1 MANQEIFSLVYEIID
16 RLERI
21 EKMVD
26 FEGDFENIPEDVE
39 EVMEKV
45 FNKKP
50 KLSVVRNDEENS
62 IKMYQNNLS
71 FEFHVSFASDSIRH

>member
-1 MANQEIFSLVYEIID
+1 MANQEIFSLLYEIID

-45 FNKKP
+45 SNKI
-50 KLSVVRNDEENS
+50 KL
-62 IKMYQNNLS
+62 
-71 FEFHVSFASDSIRH
+71 

>member
-1 MANQEIFSLVYEIID
+1 MANQEIFSLLYEIID
-16 RLERI
+16 RLERS

-50 KLSVVRNDEENS
+50 KLSVVRNDEEN
-62 IKMYQNNLS
+62 ITNNVVE
-71 FEFHVSFASDSIRH
+71 FEKND

>member
-1 MANQEIFSLVYEIID
+1 MANQEIFSLLYEIID

-50 KLSVVRNDEENS
+50 KLSVVRNDEEN
-62 IKMYQNNLS
+62 ITNNVVE
-71 FEFHVSFASDSIRH
+71 FEKND

>member
-1 MANQEIFSLVYEIID
+1 MANQEIFSLLYEIID

-26 FEGDFENIPEDVE
+26 FVGDFENIPEDVE

-50 KLSVVRNDEENS
+50 KLSVVRNDEEN
-62 IKMYQNNLS
+62 ITNNVVE
-71 FEFHVSFASDSIRH
+71 FEKND

>member
-1 MANQEIFSLVYEIID
+1 MANQEIFSLLYEIID

-50 KLSVVRNDEENS
+50 KLSVVRNDEEN
-62 IKMYQNNLS
+62 ITNNVVE
-71 FEFHVSFASDSIRH
+71 FEKNDWYTWY

>member
-1 MANQEIFSLVYEIID
+1 MANQEIFSLLYEIID

-50 KLSVVRNDEENS
+50 KLSVVRNDEEN
-62 IKMYQNNLS
+62 INNNVVE
-71 FEFHVSFASDSIRH
+71 FEKND

>member
-1 MANQEIFSLVYEIID
+1 MANQEIFSLLYEIID

-50 KLSVVRNDEENS
+50 KLSVVRNMM
-62 IKMYQNNLS
+62 KMIFTRPL
-71 FEFHVSFASDSIRH
+71 I